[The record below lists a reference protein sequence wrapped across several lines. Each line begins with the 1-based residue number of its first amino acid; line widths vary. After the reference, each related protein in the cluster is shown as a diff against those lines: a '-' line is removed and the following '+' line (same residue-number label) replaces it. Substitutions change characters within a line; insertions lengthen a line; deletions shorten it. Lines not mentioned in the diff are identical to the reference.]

1 MVKKTVGYVELEWVC
16 PQCDSRNKGT
26 SKKCTSCGA
35 AQPEDVEFHQAAQE
49 ELISDEAEIA
59 RAKAGPDIHCPY
71 CGTRNPATAEKC
83 RQCGGDL
90 TEGAARKS
98 GRVVGAHRAGPAG
111 EATCPHCGASNPA
124 TALECSQC
132 GGAMKPVAP
141 ARPSRRSRPARSS
154 RGTKRTAKSKRKLS
168 PLAIVGISVVALVL
182 LAMCVV
188 IILSL
193 LPSGEVRAT
202 VQSVSWERS
211 IAVEALQNVS
221 GEAWQDEIPAG
232 ASTGAC
238 TDKVRSTQDEPAP
251 RSVEVCGTP
260 YTVDTG
266 TGYGEV
272 VQDCVYEV
280 YDDWC
285 QYTVRDW
292 VVVDTMVLSGSDFDP
307 VWPDVGTWPDR
318 RPGEREEKYRVV
330 FATEDGTY
338 TRAFSDVARWQQFTI
353 GSRWVLEIN
362 KLGSIK
368 SIDPAQ

>member
-49 ELISDEAEIA
+49 ELITEEAEIA
-59 RAKAGPDIHCPY
+59 RAKAGPDIHCGY

-90 TEGAARKS
+90 TEGAARKR

-141 ARPSRRSRPARSS
+141 AQPSRPARP
-154 RGTKRTAKSKRKLS
+154 AAQSKRKIG
-168 PLAIVGISVVALVL
+168 PLGIIGIGVALLAVL
-182 LAMCVV
+182 AFCVV
-188 IILSL
+188 IVLSL
-193 LPSGEVRAT
+193 LPSDEITGT
-202 VQSVSWERS
+202 VQAVSWERS
-211 IAVEALQNVS
+211 VVVEALQDVTR
-221 GEAWQDEIPAG
+221 ETWQDEIPDGATAG
-232 ASTGAC
+232 SC
-238 TDKVRSTQDEPAP
+238 TEKVRSTQDEPAP

-285 QYTVRDW
+285 EYTVQDW
-292 VVVDTMVLSGSDFDP
+292 VGVDTLVLTGNDLNP
-307 VWPDVGTWPDR
+307 TWPDIGVSASR
-318 RPGEREEKYRVV
+318 REGERGETFQVV
-330 FATEDGTY
+330 FATEERTY
-338 TRAFSDVARWQQFTI
+338 THSVSDPDAFRQFEI
-353 GSRWVLEIN
+353 GSRWVLTTN
-362 KLGSIK
+362 KLGGITSIE
-368 SIDPAQ
+368 PAQ